1 MIFNQRLKGV
11 LCRFCAGVGSSYPL
25 LMPAMVEPA
34 GVSQVE
40 ECWSVIVLIAEAWRL
55 D

>member
-1 MIFNQRLKGV
+1 MIFNQQLKGV
-11 LCRFCAGVGSSYPL
+11 LCRFCVDVGSSYPL
-25 LMPAMVEPA
+25 LMPAMDVPA

-40 ECWSVIVLIAEAWRL
+40 EEVIVLIAGAWRL